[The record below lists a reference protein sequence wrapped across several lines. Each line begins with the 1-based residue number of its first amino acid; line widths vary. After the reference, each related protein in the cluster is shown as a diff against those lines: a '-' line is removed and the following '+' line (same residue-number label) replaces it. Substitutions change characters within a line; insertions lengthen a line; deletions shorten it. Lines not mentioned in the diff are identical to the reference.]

1 MHDLAI
7 GYILAAQV
15 TAEEV
20 RSALPDAPTLP
31 HPVRAR
37 GRTRSVVASWLYTAA
52 DRIAP
57 NAAATSV
64 RCRPATAC

>member
-7 GYILAAQV
+7 GYILAAQR

-20 RSALPDAPTLP
+20 RSALPAAPTLP
-31 HPVRAR
+31 QPVRAH
-37 GRTRSVVASWLYTAA
+37 GRTRSVLASWLYTAA

-57 NAAATSV
+57 NVAAPPV
-64 RCRPATAC
+64 PCRPATAC